1 MNPIVKG
8 AMFGLALVVASGAPA
23 KFQDAA
29 PVNDVAVQGTNQAFS
44 YEVTTAAPPS
54 AIWALWTD
62 VSSWKLWDKGLR
74 DATADRPLA
83 SGVQGEIISL
93 SGTSSR
99 FSITEFSPQNSYTF
113 VTDLPQA
120 KLTIRRII
128 TGANPTRF
136 RHEVS
141 FSGEKGASWAE
152 RFGPRFRAAL
162 PPTMEA
168 LAQLAESYSTD
179 Q

>member
-1 MNPIVKG
+1 MNHIVKG
-8 AMFGLALVVASGAPA
+8 AMFGLALVAASSAHA
-23 KFQDAA
+23 KSQDAA
-29 PVNDVAVQGTNQAFS
+29 PVNHAAVQGTNQAFS

-62 VSSWKLWDKGLR
+62 VSGWKLWDKGLR

-83 SGVQGEIISL
+83 SGVEGEIISL

-99 FSITEFSPQNSYTF
+99 LSITNFRPQTGYTF

-128 TGANPTRF
+128 TGTRLY
-136 RHEVS
+136 RH
-141 FSGEKGASWAE
+141 SGIPKDGNI
-152 RFGPRFRAAL
+152 
-162 PPTMEA
+162 
-168 LAQLAESYSTD
+168 
-179 Q
+179 